1 MKTLN
6 GMEQTEMLKKQFLQ
20 CFAAPT
26 RAASLRDLVKRLVEQ
41 GVSPAT
47 LFRWCVNAGHRRKTV
62 SGRLSRIFCA
72 LGLRTRKKGGGR
84 KPSPDAVKVVE
95 YMRGQFG
102 EGSLKVL
109 YAAVREWKA
118 QAAEASP
125 TEPCAAYVPA
135 IHIHPGPALPSF
147 ENYCTSTIRN
157 SLTTAK
163 LNNAPHLSIG
173 GTSPE
178 KTSTTTINSGYETC
192 IIRI

>member
-20 CFAAPT
+20 CFAAPA

-47 LFRWCVNAGHRRKTV
+47 LFLWCVNAGHRRKTV

-84 KPSPDAVKVVE
+84 KPSPEAVKVVE
-95 YMRGQFG
+95 YVRGHFG
-102 EGSLKVL
+102 ERSLRVL

-125 TEPCAAYVPA
+125 TEPCEAYVPA
-135 IHIHPGPALPSF
+135 IHIHSGPALPTF
-147 ENYCTSTIRN
+147 ENYCTITIGN
-157 SLTTAK
+157 GLATAK

-173 GTSPE
+173 GTSLE
-178 KTSTTTINSGYETC
+178 RTSTATIDSGNETC
-192 IIRI
+192 IIRL